1 MAFHLCCH
9 IGQSDLQ
16 QQCAYVCVGQ
26 AAGRCRRG
34 GSRAGRDVQGVC
46 GVRGVRAAQAQGACL
61 GLAPGLQAAA
71 VAVPVAAGWALD
83 RRLRRMFRAR
93 QE

>member
-1 MAFHLCCH
+1 MTCENIRPCVMTAQMRFRVLLPAALLRWALAAATVP
-9 IGQSDLQ
+9 SV
-16 QQCAYVCVGQ
+16 CAACAPALPG
-26 AAGRCRRG
+26 
-34 GSRAGRDVQGVC
+34 
-46 GVRGVRAAQAQGACL
+46 GACL
-61 GLAPGLQAAA
+61 GLATGLQAAA